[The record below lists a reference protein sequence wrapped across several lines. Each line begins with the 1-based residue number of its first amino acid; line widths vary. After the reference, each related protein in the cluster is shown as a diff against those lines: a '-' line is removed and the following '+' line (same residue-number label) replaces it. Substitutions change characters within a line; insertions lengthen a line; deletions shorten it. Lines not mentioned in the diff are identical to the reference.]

1 MKRIVLLGLAATLF
15 TSSFAALESTDKRVV
30 AIDTTPLLDSAQQVP
45 PAARILISNVVS
57 RCNITGKE
65 MSYALPDGEMITMTV
80 ADGESSD
87 AFWKVVLEANMVKGI
102 CNIPFGTPYGETRKN
117 LEVKFGEPDLQT
129 STKDNLRFSDTQY
142 EGIQFDWMHFLF
154 QSDGIFN
161 GAIFGVDCRTKS
173 DAISI
178 KREFHELLSKHY
190 ANFVDLDNGNN
201 FESYGGIAPV
211 PTDKNLG
218 FAICIDIVDYKE
230 SGLISDK
237 PYAVRII
244 YGPFDFIKENF

>member
-15 TSSFAALESTDKRVV
+15 TSSFATSESTDKRVV
-30 AIDTTPLLDSAQQVP
+30 AIETAPLLDSAQQVP
-45 PAARILISNVVS
+45 PAASILISNVVS

-65 MSYALPDGEMITMTV
+65 MSYTLQDGEVITMTV
-80 ADGESSD
+80 DDGESSD
-87 AFWKVVLEANMVKGI
+87 AFWKRVLEANMVKGI
-102 CNIPFGTPYGETRKN
+102 CNIPFGTSCRETRKN
-117 LEVKFGEPDLQT
+117 LEVKFGEPDFQT
-129 STKDNLRFSDTQY
+129 STKDNLRFVNTQY

-154 QSDGIFN
+154 QPDGFFN

-178 KREFHELLSKHY
+178 KREFHELLSKRY
-190 ANFVDLDNGNN
+190 ANFVDLDNNN
-201 FESYGGIAPV
+201 DSVSYGGIAPV

-218 FAICIDIVDYKE
+218 FAIRIDIVDYKE